1 MQAIPKE
8 YREAGK
14 LHEILLISIR
24 DSWPRIR
31 EDYNSVYTWL
41 ERTDRERDIDK
52 ALLARFRKDIR
63 QDGAFF
69 ISTPDGIASRL
80 SGWIREAFPQAFY

>member
-1 MQAIPKE
+1 MHAIPKE

-14 LHEILLISIR
+14 LHDILLMSIR
-24 DSWPRIR
+24 DNWPRIM
-31 EDYNSVYTWL
+31 DNYNAIYDWL
-41 ERTDRERDIDK
+41 DRAGKERDIDK

-80 SGWIREAFPQAFY
+80 NDWLIEAFPQAF